1 MKKCI
6 ILILLNNLTNMDLW
20 RSAVRSNEK
29 QSMLSL
35 DTQEELEATFG
46 NALFG
51 NTGTSSRFICEY
63 DAEDNLEENT
73 L

>member
-1 MKKCI
+1 M
-6 ILILLNNLTNMDLW
+6 
-20 RSAVRSNEK
+20 RSNEK